1 MTHIMKETFNILSLS
16 GGGIK
21 GIFQSTFLKFLENMY
36 KVPLYQV
43 FDLVAGTSTGSIVGA
58 ALACG
63 VPMDDVTSLYKQHGN
78 AIFKKKKF
86 GVKLLRPSW
95 YSSVELKKQLVNVFD
110 KKRLND
116 TYTKLLIPSTSLEN
130 YKYSVFTQNSNEL
143 IVDAL
148 MSSAAAPFYFDA
160 YQTSG
165 NIKHYYMD
173 GGLWANN
180 PTLVA
185 VLYCVNELDVPLDR
199 IRILSIGTS
208 CMPNGNDANNYNSL
222 RTLSSEKIKS
232 VISAIFNS
240 SESFT
245 HEYSEGL
252 VNEMNIIHIDPSNV
266 IRVKVELDDVDT
278 AVKELPTIAQNA
290 FNEVKDK
297 LLPLLGV
304 EGRNACS
311 LKRSNYISESALL
324 KVGLADFVP
333 TREYYRESD
342 KDSKISEFLEKATKT
357 LRIMSVSLA
366 DGIHYHGMC
375 NTLEELLKRNPNL
388 IISISLLDFRN
399 ENLIKVMAP
408 ILNIQECELVSKI
421 NSSVKSLYNLSY
433 KNKRRLNLYLH
444 NTIPFGTIIALDEE
458 TSDGSLIVETKP
470 YKGCSTTSFS
480 YKLLNTENS
489 ILFKNIIEGCK
500 NIEEDSTKVTKKLF
514 SSWKK

>member
-1 MTHIMKETFNILSLS
+1 MMKETFNILSLS

-21 GIFQSTFLKFLENMY
+21 GIFQSTFLKFLEDMY
-36 KVPLYQV
+36 KVPLYQI

-58 ALACG
+58 ALGCG
-63 VPMDDVTSLYKQHGN
+63 ISMDEVTSLYKLHGN
-78 AIFKKKKF
+78 AIFKKKKV

-95 YSSVELKKQLVNVFD
+95 YSNEELKKQLENVFE
-110 KKRLND
+110 KKKLSEAN
-116 TYTKLLIPSTSLEN
+116 TKLLIPSTSLEN
-130 YKYSVFTQNSNEL
+130 YKYSVFTQDSNES

-165 NIKHYYMD
+165 DISHFYMD

-208 CMPNGNDANNYNSL
+208 CMPDGNDAYHFNSL
-222 RTLSSEKIKS
+222 KTLSAAKIKS

-245 HEYSEGL
+245 NEYSEEL
-252 VNEMNIIHIDPSNV
+252 VNELNIIHIDPSNE
-266 IRVKVELDDVDT
+266 IRSKVELDDVDT
-278 AVKELPTIAQNA
+278 AIKELPIIAENA
-290 FNEVKDK
+290 FNTTKEK
-297 LLPLLGV
+297 LQTLLGG

-333 TREYYRESD
+333 TRKHYRESD
-342 KDSKISEFLEKATKT
+342 KDSTASDYLKNATKT
-357 LRIMSVSLA
+357 LRIMSVSLS
-366 DGIHYHGMC
+366 DGIHYHGIC
-375 NTLEELLKRNPNL
+375 NTLEELLRNPDL
-388 IISISLLDFRN
+388 TIKISLLNFQN

-408 ILNIQECELVSKI
+408 ILNMSEADLVSKI
-421 NSSVKSLYNLSY
+421 RSSVKSLCTLAFQ
-433 KNKRRLNLYLH
+433 NKQRVSLYLH
-444 NTIPFGTIIALDEE
+444 NTIPFGTIIALDENTPE
-458 TSDGSLIVETKP
+458 GSLIVETKP
-470 YKGCSTTSFS
+470 YGLHSVSSFS
-480 YKLLNTENS
+480 YKLLNAENS
-489 ILFKNIIEGCK
+489 ILFKNIIDGCI
-500 NIEEDSTKVTKKLF
+500 NIEKNSFKVTKKLI

>member
-1 MTHIMKETFNILSLS
+1 MHIMKETFNILSLS

-21 GIFQSTFLKFLENMY
+21 GIFQSTFLKFLEELY
-36 KVPLYQV
+36 KVPLYQI

-58 ALACG
+58 ALSCG
-63 VPMDDVTSLYKQHGN
+63 ISMDEVTSLYMQHGN
-78 AIFKKKKF
+78 EIFKKKKV

-95 YSSVELKKQLVNVFD
+95 YSNEELKKQLINVFD
-110 KKRLND
+110 KKKLSD
-116 TYTKLLIPSTSLEN
+116 AYTKLLIPSTSLEN
-130 YKYSVFTQNSNEL
+130 YKYSVFTQDGNES

-165 NIKHYYMD
+165 EIRHFYMD

-208 CMPNGNDANNYNSL
+208 CMPNGNDAYHFNSL

-245 HEYSEGL
+245 HEYSEEL
-252 VNEMNIIHIDPSNV
+252 VNELNIIHIDPSNA
-266 IRVKVELDDVDT
+266 IRSKVELDDVDT

-290 FNEVKDK
+290 FNAVKDK

-311 LKRSNYISESALL
+311 LKRSKYISESALL

-333 TREYYRESD
+333 TREHYRESD
-342 KDSKISEFLEKATKT
+342 KDSTISDYLGKATKT

-375 NTLEELLKRNPNL
+375 NMLEELLKKNPNL
-388 IISISLLDFRN
+388 TIKISLLDFRN

-408 ILNIQECELVSKI
+408 ILNIQESELVSKI
-421 NSSVKSLYNLSY
+421 KSSVKALCNLSL
-433 KNKRRLNLYLH
+433 KNKQRLNLLLH
-444 NTIPFGTIIALDEE
+444 NTIPFGTIIVLDEDSSE
-458 TSDGSLIVETKP
+458 GSLIVETKP
-470 YKGCSTTSFS
+470 YKSYSTTSFS

-489 ILFKNIIEGCK
+489 ILFKNITEGCK
-500 NIEEDSTKVTKKLF
+500 NIEKDSTKVTKRLI